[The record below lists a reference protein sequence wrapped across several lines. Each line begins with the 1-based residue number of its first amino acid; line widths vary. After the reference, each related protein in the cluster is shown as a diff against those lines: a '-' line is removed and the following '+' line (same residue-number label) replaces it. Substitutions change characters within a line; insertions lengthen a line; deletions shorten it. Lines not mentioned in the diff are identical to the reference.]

1 MALFVYRRWH
11 VRHADR
17 RIRMDRT
24 DRGCDLSRDR
34 GGCSLLALTL
44 NFGERCRIDDPING
58 QRSRWRRIVNRLRRR
73 LGPRYRDRRRR
84 LGYRRW
90 PERVG
95 WRHRWRP
102 RRWNRLWTL
111 STHATEAPVVFRH
124 RKGKPL
130 WTRRSPT
137 WPHRVGDHLRDGALL
152 GLGGRGSKPLVLL
165 RLIQEASFEA
175 SGCRVFGQGP
185 QMSGLPR
192 VVIGNVPRQGA

>member
-58 QRSRWRRIVNRLRRR
+58 QRSRQRRIVNRLRRR

-84 LGYRRW
+84 LRYRRW
-90 PERVG
+90 PGRVG
-95 WRHRWRP
+95 RRHGWRP

-111 STHATEAPVVFRH
+111 SAHVADAPVVFRH

-137 WPHRVGDHLRDGALL
+137 WPHRVGITFEMVLYSGSSVVAASRSCCSASSSRRALRRA
-152 GLGGRGSKPLVLL
+152 
-165 RLIQEASFEA
+165 
-175 SGCRVFGQGP
+175 
-185 QMSGLPR
+185 
-192 VVIGNVPRQGA
+192 VVAFSARARK